1 MNIEKMTIGCI
12 GLGNMGSA
20 ICTGLAKS
28 AKTKNIIGYDIDSST
43 ATKLSQTI
51 PLQTAHSIPELS
63 DKSDIIIIAVK
74 PNIVETVARE
84 ITQKQKNMLIISI
97 AAGITLAK
105 LSQWFGDSYR
115 IIRCMP
121 NTPALIGEG
130 MSVLSTVSATEDDLH
145 IAQAIFNAL
154 GKVLIL
160 PESLMD
166 AVTAVSGSGP
176 AYVFTFIQA
185 MADAG
190 VKSGLSRQDALL
202 LSAQTVYGAAAMV
215 MQGDEPITLRGK
227 VTSPGGTTIDAI
239 HVLEKNGFSGI
250 IIDAVEA
257 AYNKSKKLG
266 GK

>member
-1 MNIEKMTIGCI
+1 MDLGKVSIGCI

-20 ICTGLAKS
+20 ICIGLS
-28 AKTKNIIGYDIDSST
+28 NILHPKNIFGYDVDSS
-43 ATKLSQTI
+43 KVQHLSQKI
-51 PLQTAHSIPELS
+51 NLCAAGSIQELS
-63 DKSDIIIIAVK
+63 DKSDVIILAVK
-74 PNIVETVARE
+74 PNMVETVSRE
-84 ITQKQKNMLIISI
+84 IKTKKTNNLIISI

-105 LSQWFGDSYR
+105 LSERLGDSYR

-130 MSVLSTVSATEDDLH
+130 ITVLSTISATENDMQ
-145 IAQAIFNAL
+145 IAQTIFGAV
-154 GKVLIL
+154 GKVMIL

-166 AVTAVSGSGP
+166 AVTALSGSGP

-185 MADAG
+185 MADSG
-190 VKSGLSRQDALL
+190 VKLGLSRNDALTL
-202 LSAQTVYGAAAMV
+202 AAQTVLGAAKMV
-215 MQGDEPITLRGK
+215 LQGDEPIVLRGK

-239 HVLEKNGFSGI
+239 HILEKSGFSGI
-250 IIDAVEA
+250 VMDAIEA